1 MLWIAFFGLLG
12 VVAFA
17 ATGLGL
23 LAGDPHAAPR
33 RHVKLVRPKD
43 YNEEAKDDGTEREVM
58 EVDAVFVGGGPAG
71 LAGAYHLMQLC
82 KKHDEAIEKGEKKG
96 DKLGEVQICVLEK
109 CSEIGAMG
117 ISGLVLDPKALKE
130 LIPDFEAKGAPLD
143 CKVEKESM
151 HFLLSPTLSA
161 PSPIMPLP
169 LQDHGLYIASLSKLV
184 RWMAGLCEAE
194 GVMMFPGFAGA
205 YMMYDGDKVVGVQ
218 TGDKGIGHD
227 GEKKRSF
234 EPGVQMK
241 AKVTV
246 LTEGTRGSLTRDVT
260 RKLKLDAGKNP
271 NSYCLGVKEIIEVPA
286 GQVPAGEV
294 MLTAGWPL
302 GDKTYGGSFMYSMK
316 DNLVALGLMVGLDYA
331 DPNTDPQVLLQRM
344 KMHPQFQ
351 KYLKGGK
358 VIQYG
363 AKTVPLGGYYAMPK
377 AYADGL
383 LLAGDSAGL
392 VNAERLK
399 GVHLAIKS
407 GMLAAETVFEA
418 MIAKDSSE
426 KTLSSYEKKLKSSW
440 IEEEMYKARDFHA
453 NFHDGL
459 AVALIKNGPA
469 GTPVI
474 GPILGPLLGS
484 KSRTPVPNDFETKR
498 TLSEVGGLKNI
509 KEGIPYDGKL
519 FMDKLSDVYLAGS
532 KGEEDQPSHLQV
544 LNRDVCSTECA
555 DLYGNPCTRACPAN
569 VYEMVEDESKPG
581 RKKLHLNPTN
591 CVHCKTCDLIDPY
604 INIRWVVPEGG
615 DGPNY
620 SQM

>member
-1 MLWIAFFGLLG
+1 MVWLLLLAVSVPLIVGLNIAFLF
-12 VVAFA
+12 V
-17 ATGLGL
+17 
-23 LAGDPHAAPR
+23 GDQHSAPKK
-33 RHVKLVRPKD
+33 HVKLVRPPD
-43 YNEEAKDDGTEREVM
+43 YNEEAKDDGVEREVM

-71 LAGAYHLMQLC
+71 LAGAYHLMQLV

-96 DKLGEVQICVLEK
+96 EKLGELQICVLEK

-117 ISGLVLDPKALKE
+117 ISGLVMDPKALRE

-151 HFLLSPTLSA
+151 HFLLSPTIAA
-161 PSPIMPLP
+161 PVPMMPPP

-184 RWMAGLCEAE
+184 RWMAGLCEEA

-218 TGDKGIGHD
+218 TGDKGIGHN

-246 LTEGTRGSLTRDVT
+246 LTEGTRGSLTRDAI
-260 RKLKLDAGKNP
+260 RKLSLDAGKNP
-271 NSYCLGVKEIIEVPA
+271 NSYCLGVKEIIEVPE
-286 GQVPAGEV
+286 GQMPAGEV
-294 MLTAGWPL
+294 VLTAGWPL

-316 DNLVALGLMVGLDYA
+316 DNLVALGLMVGLDYS

-344 KMHPQFQ
+344 KTHPLFQ

-363 AKTVPLGGYYAMPK
+363 AKTVPLGGWHAMPK
-377 AYADGL
+377 MYADGL

-407 GMLAAETVFEA
+407 GMLAAEAVFEA
-418 MIAKDSSE
+418 LVAKDTSE
-426 KTLSSYEKKLKSSW
+426 KQLSSYAAKFEKSW
-440 IEEEMYKARDFHA
+440 ARDEMWKARNFHS

-459 AVALIKNGPA
+459 AAAVVKNGLTTA
-469 GTPVI
+469 PVI
-474 GPILGPLLGS
+474 GGLINDLK
-484 KSRTPVPNDFETKR
+484 KSRTPVDADYETKR
-498 TLSEVGGLKNI
+498 PLSDFGGLKDI
-509 KEGIPYDGKL
+509 KKGIPYDGKL

-532 KGEEDQPSHLQV
+532 KGEEDQPPHLQV
-544 LNRDVCSTECA
+544 IDRSVCANDCA
-555 DLYGNPCTRACPAN
+555 ETFGNPCTRACPAN
-569 VYEMVEDESKPG
+569 VYEMVEDESTPG
-581 RKKLHLNPTN
+581 KKKLHLNPTN